1 METVQYVFLTL
12 LEVVVLG
19 VAINFIVSNSDKS
32 NTVMNNWGNKI
43 NNVSG
48 FSEELALY
56 NGETVDRATAM
67 TLVQKYEGTPGLA
80 IKIIIALDNSVSEC
94 KTWSDYC
101 SDRTTYHNYA
111 WPSAYYLEYRA
122 ANETSAEEIFNISE
136 VY

>member
-32 NTVMNNWGNKI
+32 STVMNNWGNKI

-67 TLVQKYEGTPGLA
+67 TLVQKYEGTPGLN
-80 IKIIIALDNSVSEC
+80 IKIGIFLSGVLREYD
-94 KTWSDYC
+94 TWTGYSNAKVGW
-101 SDRTTYHNYA
+101 T
-111 WPSAYYLEYRA
+111 WPSEYYLEYKA
-122 ANETSAEEIFNISE
+122 ANTTSAEAILKISE